1 MRQILRI
8 SATLLLS
15 FGLLTACSAQSD
27 RDRQAKS
34 SETQAKIAALLEKT
48 LKQMKPL
55 KGGHFWLGDFGELMA
70 GEGEGKFEE
79 FPPLGP
85 NPKLQKK
92 YLPFTPEDNNKPP
105 RWVSLDGF
113 YMQSHKVTY
122 EDFDVF
128 VAANALPPHP
138 PEGDENW
145 NLIWQDARKPGNVP
159 AGVKWQQAKDYCLWL
174 ANLSGLPVDLPT
186 EAQWE
191 YAASNG
197 VNSSRRPY
205 PTPSGK
211 LIENKTHP
219 SFTTEREMIGRLGS
233 LYPVG
238 RFEPSP
244 AGLYDLVGNGFDWV
258 NDWYAP
264 GYAAGP
270 EHNPTGPASGSEKVL
285 RGMSPADG
293 WTMGYRHLDR
303 HHKTLELQKLKS
315 SGRLAPFSE
324 ESFRCA
330 INHSGPLSPNR

>member
-1 MRQILRI
+1 MHQTLRI
-8 SATLLLS
+8 SGTLLLS

-27 RDRQAKS
+27 RDRQAQS
-34 SETQAKIAALLEKT
+34 SETQGKISSLLEKT

-70 GEGEGKFEE
+70 SEGEGKFEE
-79 FPPLGP
+79 FPPPGP
-85 NPKLQKK
+85 NPKLKEK
-92 YLPFTPEDNNKPP
+92 YLPFTPEENNKPP
-105 RWVSLDGF
+105 RWVSLDDF

-138 PEGDENW
+138 PIGDDEFAR
-145 NLIWQDARKPGNVP
+145 IWQQARTAGDVP

-174 ANLSGLPVDLPT
+174 SKLSGLPFDLPT

-205 PTPSGK
+205 PTQSGT
-211 LIENKTHP
+211 LLENQTHP
-219 SFTTEREMIGRLGS
+219 SFKTKREMIGRRGS

-238 RFEPSP
+238 HFEASP

-264 GYAAGP
+264 GYAAGS
-270 EHNPTGPASGSEKVL
+270 EHNPAGPASGSEKVL
-285 RGMSPADG
+285 RGMSTDDG
-293 WTMGYRHLDR
+293 WTMGYRHIYR
-303 HHKTLELQKLKS
+303 HHKTPEVFVFHNE
-315 SGRLAPFSE
+315 PFPFID

-330 INHSGPLSPNR
+330 INHSGPLTPNR